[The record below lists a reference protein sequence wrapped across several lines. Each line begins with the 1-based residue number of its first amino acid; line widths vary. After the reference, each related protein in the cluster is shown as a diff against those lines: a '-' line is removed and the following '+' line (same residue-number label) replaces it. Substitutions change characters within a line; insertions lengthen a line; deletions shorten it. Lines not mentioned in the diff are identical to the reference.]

1 MLRTWL
7 GKKGFQVETA
17 GNVASAR
24 KLLSNRSFDLI
35 LSDLR
40 LPDGDGLSL
49 LSWKNEHGMS
59 APMIIMTGYADVQG
73 AVQAMKEGA
82 CDYISKPIQP
92 ALFAK

>member
-1 MLRTWL
+1 MPRSLRLFKEENYDGTFHIDSRGRSDFSLMLRTWL

-49 LSWKNEHGMS
+49 LSWKTNMECRR
-59 APMIIMTGYADVQG
+59 Q
-73 AVQAMKEGA
+73 
-82 CDYISKPIQP
+82 
-92 ALFAK
+92 